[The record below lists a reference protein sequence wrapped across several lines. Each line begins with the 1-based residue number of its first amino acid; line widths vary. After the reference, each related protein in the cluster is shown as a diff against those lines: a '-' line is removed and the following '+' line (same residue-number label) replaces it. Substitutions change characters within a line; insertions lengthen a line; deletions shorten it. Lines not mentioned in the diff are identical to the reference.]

1 MSVRWLLGRT
11 DESVRFRPNRELD
24 DEALL
29 ATSADAIVVT
39 SDGASWTAV
48 EAVAAVLER
57 SGRSG
62 RAMAFGLRVPGVRGL
77 SGLVYRW
84 VAGHRGQISAR
95 LGLATGC
102 ELPKST
108 S

>member
-1 MSVRWLLGRT
+1 MVLCADLEF
-11 DESVRFRPNRELD
+11 DIVLPNKEEGQVLTG
-24 DEALL
+24 E
-29 ATSADAIVVT
+29 TSADAIVVT

-62 RAMAFGLRVPGVRGL
+62 RAMAVGLRIPGVHGL
-77 SGLVYRW
+77 AGLVYRW